1 MAGNHHSERKGIGLQ
16 ETDELIPVPL
26 YKENTFNLVK
36 STSWEPRGRGWQWHL
51 WSLSRHEGSGEK
63 CIKIWRVQ
71 MMAHI
76 LQSMKYPVTGPWL
89 LNSPPK
95 SPHWP
100 RNVLKNTVLFN
111 AIFMKKEEISVKP
124 IIDTIY
130 LLQCTCKY
138 LFLIICDISEGKC
151 QILIGLR
158 CELSWHIRRGS
169 VCGVLFV
176 IFQIGIAFS

>member
-100 RNVLKNTVLFN
+100 RNVLKNTVQCNFY
-111 AIFMKKEEISVKP
+111 EERRNKRETNNRYYLPFTMYMQVFISN
-124 IIDTIY
+124 Y
-130 LLQCTCKY
+130 LRY
-138 LFLIICDISEGKC
+138 LWRKMSDSDRA
-151 QILIGLR
+151 QV
-158 CELSWHIRRGS
+158 WAA
-169 VCGVLFV
+169 VTY
-176 IFQIGIAFS
+176 